1 MNCEKCNNKMM
12 QVGSFVYRCVT
23 CNDDDDNGGGVC
35 LVQ

>member
-23 CNDDDDNGGGVC
+23 CNDDDNGGGVC